1 MNRPFKFYFLAIFR
15 IEGIQHV
22 KLIRRQTTFSAVLMT
37 DIVREIYDMARK
49 DNHSVITEESAKAI
63 LTKYG
68 IKVPPYALV
77 KSSQEAMNKAE
88 KLGFPLVAKIVSPDI
103 LHKTDVKGVK
113 VGLKSDQEVRDAFD
127 DIYGRLSSKYD
138 TRGVI
143 LEKMAD
149 PGLEII
155 VGLQIDPQFGP
166 VIMFGLGGIYT
177 EIFKDVTFRVLPI
190 TSGDIKEMIEDLKG
204 KSMLRGFRGSQPI
217 DTAMLS
223 DLLLKI
229 GKLGIDAA
237 PYYDSVDF
245 NPIILYPNDYTVVD
259 AKILLRDKSAQDVV
273 SKAEPDSS
281 YMDLFFNAKSVALIG
296 ASPEEGKVGNS
307 VLQSLAKHDYKGKVF
322 PVNSKGYQEIMGIK
336 AFKSL
341 AEIDDPVDVVVV
353 TIDLKFVPELL
364 KSCGIKGIHNMVI
377 ISGGGKELGGDRAAI
392 ENEIK
397 RLSSEL
403 KVRIIG
409 PNCIGMFN
417 ADNRLDCAFQG
428 HERMIRP
435 QRGDVAFLSQS
446 GTVGIAFME
455 TSDSFGMSK
464 MISYGNR
471 SDVDEA
477 DMIWYLSEDPNT
489 KVIGLY
495 VEGLGDGR
503 KFMNTAKKVILEKN
517 KPILVFKN
525 GRTTRGAKQAAS
537 HTGSLGGS
545 YNIVKGALSQAKIIS
560 LDSYEELTGSLKAL
574 AWQPVPNGN
583 RVAMITNG
591 AGPVIAAIDNF
602 ERLGLAV
609 AEISDKTMRNLRE
622 RYPPTYVIG
631 NPCDITGSATADDYG
646 FAIQAFMDDP
656 NVDIIMP
663 WFVFQ
668 DDPLGENI
676 VEILENFQ
684 KQRKKPILV
693 GAMGGPFTQKIS
705 QRVEDTNVPVYHSV
719 ITWVTSAGAIAK
731 WSRLTGSKYK

>member
-1 MNRPFKFYFLAIFR
+1 MA
-15 IEGIQHV
+15 
-22 KLIRRQTTFSAVLMT
+22 QTDKIGKM
-37 DIVREIYDMARK
+37 YDEAK
-49 DNHSVITEESAKAI
+49 KNNNNIITEESAKAI
-63 LTKYG
+63 LTEYG

-77 KSSQEAMNKAE
+77 KNAQEAQDKA
-88 KLGFPLVAKIVSPDI
+88 KQLGFPLVAKIVSPDI
-103 LHKTDVKGVK
+103 LHKTDVKGVR
-113 VGLKSDQEVRDAFD
+113 VGLKTEQEVRDAFD
-127 DIYGRLSSKYD
+127 DMYERLSSKYH
-138 TRGVI
+138 TKGVI
-143 LEKMAD
+143 LEKMVD
-149 PGLEII
+149 SGLEVI
-155 VGLQIDPQFGP
+155 VGLQNDPQFGP

-177 EIFKDVTFRVLPI
+177 EIFKDVAFRILPI
-190 TSGDIKEMIEDLKG
+190 TPEDVKEMTEDLKG
-204 KSMLRGFRGSQPI
+204 KSMLKGFRGSQPI
-217 DTAMLS
+217 DASMLS
-223 DLLLKI
+223 DMLIKI
-229 GKLGIDAA
+229 GHLGLDAA
-237 PYYDSVDF
+237 PYYESVDF
-245 NPIILYPNDYTVVD
+245 NPIILYPNDYFVVD
-259 AKILLRDKSAQDVV
+259 AKILLREKPDFGII

-281 YMDLFFNAKSVALIG
+281 YMDLFFNAKSIALIG
-296 ASPEEGKVGNS
+296 ASPEAGKVGNS

-322 PVNSKGYQEIMGIK
+322 PVNAKGYQEIMGIK

-341 AEIDDPVDVVVV
+341 DEIEEPVDVVVV
-353 TIDLKFVPELL
+353 TVDLKFVPDLL
-364 KSCGIKGIHNMVI
+364 RSCERKNIHNMVI

-397 RLSSEL
+397 KLSAEL
-403 KVRIIG
+403 RVRVIG

-428 HERMIRP
+428 HERMLRP
-435 QRGDVAFLSQS
+435 QRGEVAFLSQS

-455 TSDSFGMSK
+455 TSDAFGMSK

-477 DMIWYLSEDPNT
+477 DMIWYLGEDPNT

-503 KFMNTAKKVILEKN
+503 KFMHAAKQVILEKN

-545 YNIVKGALSQAKIIS
+545 YNVVRGALEQAKIIS
-560 LDSYEELTGSLKAL
+560 LDSYEELTASLKAL
-574 AWQPVPNGN
+574 AWQPVPKGN

-609 AEISDKTMRNLRE
+609 AEISDKTIKDLKE
-622 RYPPTYVIG
+622 HYPPTYVIG
-631 NPCDITGSATADDYG
+631 NPCDITGSATADDYR

-668 DDPLGENI
+668 DDPLEENI
-676 VEILENFQ
+676 VEVLETFQ
-684 KQRKKPILV
+684 KQLRKPILV

-705 QRVEDTNVPVYHSV
+705 KRIEDTNVPVYYSV
-719 ITWVTSAGAIAK
+719 ITWVTSAGALAK
-731 WSRLTGSKYK
+731 WSSLSGKKTT